1 MDRRMT
7 GRVLLVGRQALRV
20 EKQVLGVGKLVP
32 GMDKRALR
40 DYDWSRKYYESTY
53 EFSKH

>member
-1 MDRRMT
+1 MT

-32 GMDKRALR
+32 GMDKQALR